1 MQCCY
6 HEKLRSATHT
16 AIASYLLKRCPFQNF
31 TYKACSQGNI
41 FTSIVSLIIMRHD
54 NKEHLKKI
62 KITSL
67 CDILI
72 GNTVWKV
79 SVFGFFWVVFS
90 RVRTEYGPEKCR
102 TWTPFT
108 QGKREPSNSQRN
120 NVGVIFDIIRPR
132 YIWTLYFL
140 VYFCVPYT
148 DTNCPW
154 IRFNTLDISEKRP
167 VTITNVLL

>member
-1 MQCCY
+1 MQCFY
-6 HEKLRSATHT
+6 HEKVRSAMHT

-79 SVFGFFWVVFS
+79 SVFGFFWTVFS
-90 RVRTEYGPEKCR
+90 RVQTEYGPEKCR
-102 TWTPFT
+102 TRTPFT
-108 QGKREPSNSQRN
+108 QWKREPNNSQRN

-140 VYFCVPYT
+140 VYFA
-148 DTNCPW
+148 
-154 IRFNTLDISEKRP
+154 FLTLTQI
-167 VTITNVLL
+167 VLE